1 VTARDAAASA
11 AEDGGAS
18 LPVLIQSLLM
28 RKLAVLL
35 LFLALSVSGAT
46 KKPPAKSA
54 PKTPPATIC
63 PETIP
68 HPVALFLGTLSKEG
82 TRQVTFK
89 AAAIGT
95 RFFFE
100 EPKGVGVYRFVD
112 GSYIREDFLRGTTL
126 PKVMKR
132 YAKK

>member
-1 VTARDAAASA
+1 
-11 AEDGGAS
+11 
-18 LPVLIQSLLM
+18 M
-28 RKLAVLL
+28 RKLAVLV
-35 LFLALSVSGAT
+35 LFLAVGVSGAA
-46 KKPPAKSA
+46 KKPPASAA
-54 PKTPPATIC
+54 PKKPTPPATIC

-68 HPVALFLGTLSKEG
+68 HPIALFLGTLSKEG

-100 EPKGVGVYRFVD
+100 EPKGVGVYRFVN
-112 GSYIREDFLRGTTL
+112 GNYIREDFFRGTTL